1 MPRASTRA
9 TLDVRPR
16 CELYS
21 SLRRPDRIGAP
32 KNTARTII
40 ARMRTAQTIMAR
52 MRTGPTNTVPTNI
65 AQKSTILM
73 NIDPTWERETTSLYR
88 TQEIE

>member
-1 MPRASTRA
+1 
-9 TLDVRPR
+9 
-16 CELYS
+16 
-21 SLRRPDRIGAP
+21 
-32 KNTARTII
+32 
-40 ARMRTAQTIMAR
+40 MRTAQTIMAR